1 MYIRFT
7 IVIVFSCT
15 YIVLRYNVKFI
26 KLYLMAEQKK
36 TKYKTKLYK
45 SNVIMQSISTFLE
58 VMCGE
63 K

>member
-1 MYIRFT
+1 
-7 IVIVFSCT
+7 
-15 YIVLRYNVKFI
+15 
-26 KLYLMAEQKK
+26 MAEQKK